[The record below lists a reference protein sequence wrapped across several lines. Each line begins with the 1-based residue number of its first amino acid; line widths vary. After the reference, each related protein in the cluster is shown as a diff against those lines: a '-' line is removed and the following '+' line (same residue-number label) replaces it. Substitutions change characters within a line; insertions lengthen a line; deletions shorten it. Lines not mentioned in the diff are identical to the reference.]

1 MGIFSLFGKSK
12 RESDIDNSKAIATN
26 ISNLVVDFLDMQLS
40 LHKDD
45 NGNIPIK
52 AQDNWSLGYVAGAA
66 DASLYIRNYEP
77 SSDVARLTMIM
88 VFVRIYGSSEYFGK
102 VKELQSSSDSEL
114 YSGMTAGGEI
124 IDYLNDSYFPSIPTK
139 WSSHIQG

>member
-12 RESDIDNSKAIATN
+12 QKASIDNSKTIATN
-26 ISNLVVDFLDMQLS
+26 ISNIVVDFLNMQLS
-40 LHKDD
+40 LHRDD
-45 NGNIPIK
+45 NGNLPSK

-66 DASLYIRNYEP
+66 DASLYTRNYEP
-77 SSDVARLTMIM
+77 SSDVARFTMIM
-88 VFVRIYGSSEYFGK
+88 VFVRIYGDSGYFDK
-102 VKELQSSSDSEL
+102 VKDLQSSSDTEL

-124 IDYLNDSYFPSIPTK
+124 IDYLNASSFPSIPTK